1 MPPLLKRRPTVSWFC
16 AGAALSALCF
26 WSLSSWFT
34 IANDWLGLRTTYDTR
49 PWWLVSAMTT
59 ASLLP
64 WLVLGLVVL
73 LRHWRGPAYRAT
85 AFGAGVVMPYLLA
98 VGSLLLLPTLD
109 DHWHRRGFDSA
120 LWKANQAADPLWPDR
135 LCMVDD
141 LLANVT
147 FVGLPQA
154 HVVELLG
161 PVDKDRA
168 RNGWDMV
175 YGLGPGRRAFRMD
188 EESLAMRLSQD
199 GRVVEYRI
207 LVD

>member
-1 MPPLLKRRPTVSWFC
+1 
-16 AGAALSALCF
+16 
-26 WSLSSWFT
+26 
-34 IANDWLGLRTTYDTR
+34 
-49 PWWLVSAMTT
+49 
-59 ASLLP
+59 
-64 WLVLGLVVL
+64 
-73 LRHWRGPAYRAT
+73 
-85 AFGAGVVMPYLLA
+85 MPYLLA